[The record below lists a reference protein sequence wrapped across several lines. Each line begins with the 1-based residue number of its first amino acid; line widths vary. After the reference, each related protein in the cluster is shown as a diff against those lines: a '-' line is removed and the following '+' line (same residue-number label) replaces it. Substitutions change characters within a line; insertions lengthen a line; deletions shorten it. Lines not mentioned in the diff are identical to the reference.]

1 LFLASLRA
9 DPAAGPAMA
18 LATSQRRMLAEA
30 TGDRSAQAHPYY
42 WAVEALIGGR
52 GGSAPAAH
60 LASSTGTGS
69 GG

>member
-1 LFLASLRA
+1 
-9 DPAAGPAMA
+9 MA

-52 GGSAPAAH
+52 GGSAPAAN
-60 LASSTGTGS
+60 LASS
-69 GG
+69 GGRGAGG